1 MGEKIIVEAIYENG
15 VLKPLTPLNLAEK
28 QTVRLEIA
36 IEEDAAQP
44 ERNIVKLGGI
54 WAQYLVGEELSYEE
68 IEELTS
74 KEHAKSLE
82 RLLRQI
88 DGDFSEDEVDG

>member
-1 MGEKIIVEAIYENG
+1 MGEKISVEAIYEDG

-36 IEEDAAQP
+36 VEQDAAQP

-54 WAQYLVGEELSYEE
+54 WAQYFVGEELSYG
-68 IEELTS
+68 S
-74 KEHAKSLE
+74 
-82 RLLRQI
+82 
-88 DGDFSEDEVDG
+88 